1 MTELFLFPSLKI
13 TVIVLAERISLAIIR
28 VVGKIVVIA
37 CRSIAIIRIWIVIIR
52 AWTGAIKEWWRS
64 WIAVI
69 FIIAGHM
76 YRTNF
81 GIGHSMKEILE
92 AHKGPFT
99 GAGHKG
105 LYEVLTTSW
114 HAQLAINLALFGSLS
129 IIVAYV
135 KWVTLN
141 FAICWN
147 SPISRS
153 LEGKLES

>member
-1 MTELFLFPSLKI
+1 VDPTTASLWL
-13 TVIVLAERISLAIIR
+13 TDVAHHHLAI
-28 VVGKIVVIA
+28 
-37 CRSIAIIRIWIVIIR
+37 
-52 AWTGAIKEWWRS
+52 
-64 WIAVI
+64 AVL

-114 HAQLAINLALFGSLS
+114 HAQLAINLAMLGSLTIIIAHHMYAMPPYHLLS
-129 IIVAYV
+129 ITQHNYRYSHI
-135 KWVTLN
+135 
-141 FAICWN
+141 ICG
-147 SPISRS
+147 
-153 LEGKLES
+153 LELLYCRWSSTWINLHGS